1 MGACLLACTDRADF
15 IGLSPDPEQASE
27 QAEQGELLPGE
38 LSPGEL
44 SPGELSPDELS
55 EEAPPEA
62 DPSAVAPEEESAFVQ
77 IPEANFASGAS
88 PMTSTAMSALPSI
101 VELTAPP
108 GVTNGGSVLL
118 HVKLEPPQAR
128 PLFVVKVAGD
138 TGYHTVRGTDVDA
151 DGRNEI
157 EVEVRAAVQASS
169 LVIEVAPTDEQGN
182 VGSYHEVT
190 LRVVPSGVGDVKVT
204 LSFSPNHDLDLH
216 VFEPSGFEVSY
227 REPSSPS
234 GGRLDLD
241 SGANCTAGVASS
253 ENIFWPA
260 GAAPVGEYRVVVQA
274 FEQCERGAIDFTV
287 RTEYGGLVETFHRSF
302 ADGMEG
308 TSIEVARF
316 TH

>member
-1 MGACLLACTDRADF
+1 VRLDSWAWCVGACLLACTDRADF
-15 IGLSPDPEQASE
+15 VGLSPEPEPSSE

-38 LSPGEL
+38 VPGEVL
-44 SPGELSPDELS
+44 PG
-55 EEAPPEA
+55 EAPPEA
-62 DPSAVAPEEESAFVQ
+62 DPSAVAPREESAFVQ
-77 IPEANFASGAS
+77 IPEASFASGAS
-88 PMTSTAMSALPSI
+88 PVTSAAMSPLPRI
-101 VELTAPP
+101 VELTAPS

-118 HVKLEPPQAR
+118 HVKLEPPQAQPR
-128 PLFVVKVAGD
+128 FVVNVAGD
-138 TGYHTVRGTDVDA
+138 TGYHTVRGTDVDG

-169 LVIEVAPTDEQGN
+169 LVIGVAPTDDQGN
-182 VGSYHEVT
+182 VGAYQQVT

-227 REPSSPS
+227 REPRSPS
-234 GGRLDLD
+234 GGQLDLD
-241 SGANCTAGVASS
+241 SGANCIAGVASA

-287 RTEYGGLVETFHRSF
+287 RTESGGLVETFHRSF
-302 ADGMEG
+302 ADGAEG

-316 TH
+316 AH